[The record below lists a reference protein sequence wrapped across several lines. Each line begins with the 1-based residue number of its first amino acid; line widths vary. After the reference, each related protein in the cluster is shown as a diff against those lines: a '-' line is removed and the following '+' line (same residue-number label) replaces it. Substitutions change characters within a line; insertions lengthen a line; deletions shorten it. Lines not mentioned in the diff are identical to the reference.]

1 MENEPGFHVR
11 MIDGRYEGESIVGER
26 LVAHSA
32 KGRANPRPRFK
43 RRTWDT
49 LRVVLSCERERL
61 PAAIKLEFER
71 FGVRLPV
78 PLLFFHRNVDKK

>member
-32 KGRANPRPRFK
+32 KGRANLRPRFK
-43 RRTWDT
+43 RRTWGT
-49 LRVVLSCERERL
+49 LRVVLSCERAKGCLVRSNWSLKGPGFVIRTTRL
-61 PAAIKLEFER
+61 GLIYC
-71 FGVRLPV
+71 G
-78 PLLFFHRNVDKK
+78 